1 MVELKERLIHQKSA
15 VSMMNMNRKVSLHV
29 ATTTAAFFFMTSSLV
44 RGQTAQT
51 SPASMARG
59 DEAMG
64 FDQEK
69 TTHHF
74 KLLPDGGTIEI
85 SANDPSDVATR
96 EAIQRH
102 VAKTAGMF
110 AQGDFS
116 IPMLVHKQ
124 APPGVDMM
132 KRLKGELSYTPE
144 NLPNGGRVQITT
156 SNSEALNAVH
166 DFLRFQIQE
175 HKTGDSLADPRPAK
189 RKHPANNLG
198 KDAHPAPP

>member
-1 MVELKERLIHQKSA
+1 
-15 VSMMNMNRKVSLHV
+15 MNMNRKVSLHV

-85 SANDPSDVATR
+85 SANDPSDFATR

-116 IPMLVHKQ
+116 IQMIVNKL
-124 APPGVDMM
+124 APSGVDLM
-132 KRLKGELSYTPE
+132 KRLKGEPYCKPE
-144 NLPNGGRVQITT
+144 IFP
-156 SNSEALNAVH
+156 
-166 DFLRFQIQE
+166 
-175 HKTGDSLADPRPAK
+175 
-189 RKHPANNLG
+189 
-198 KDAHPAPP
+198 

>member
-74 KLLPDGGTIEI
+74 KLTPNGGAIEVE
-85 SANDPSDVATR
+85 ANDSNDASSRDQIRHHLGMIR
-96 EAIQRH
+96 E
-102 VAKTAGMF
+102 MF
-110 AQGDFS
+110 AAGDFS
-116 IPMLVHKQ
+116 KPFEVHAQ
-124 APPGVDMM
+124 APPGVEDMTTLLE
-132 KRLKGELSYTPE
+132 RATP
-144 NLPNGGRVQITT
+144 
-156 SNSEALNAVH
+156 
-166 DFLRFQIQE
+166 
-175 HKTGDSLADPRPAK
+175 
-189 RKHPANNLG
+189 RK
-198 KDAHPAPP
+198 AHS